1 MKQMFLIVTAAAS
14 LAACQSNPAANNQAE
29 ANVVTN
35 NSAATEESDVDAAQ
49 RLVRTQVAERGAV
62 RFGQPQTGRRE
73 NVSVVCGSY
82 NQSGRDHRYIVV
94 NREDVFV
101 EPEMQAGEMERA
113 VREFCG
119 DGERG

>member
-1 MKQMFLIVTAAAS
+1 MKQMLVMIAAGV

-29 ANVVTN
+29 ATAETN
-35 NSAATEESDVDAAQ
+35 NTAAAQESDVEAAQ
-49 RLVRTQVAERGAV
+49 RLVRAQVAERGAV

-73 NVSVVCGSY
+73 NVTVVCGSY

-94 NREDVFV
+94 DREDVFV
-101 EPEMQAGEMERA
+101 EPEMRAGEMERA

-119 DGERG
+119 DGELG